1 MLFAFLSL
9 SYLVLT
15 FVLTLPSSLPFY
27 HSKYWFQPS
36 PTAIQPA
43 QQQKYS
49 IFISLYIF
57 TWILLVFSTLGITK
71 LRPGVGGGYL
81 FSAWNICVAAACILV
96 AVEGIILTSLGYES
110 PKVIDEDGRQP
121 EDLLESNRL
130 GPDHRHSALAD
141 SDERTPLLSRD
152 NAAAYDTSLLPSS
165 KDLSGGEDGGAG
177 TLATWWWIPQFL
189 VSVPIPVTLFAHVT
203 MMVLDGMAQTLADG
217 PSPWTGK
224 SLDDSFLPEN

>member
-36 PTAIQPA
+36 PAAIQPA

-49 IFISLYIF
+49 IFVNLYIF

-81 FSAWNICVAAACILV
+81 FSAWNICVAVACILL
-96 AVEGIILTSLGYES
+96 AVESIVFTSLGYES
-110 PKVIDEDGRQP
+110 PKVIDEDGRQH
-121 EDLLESNRL
+121 EDLLESNRP
-130 GPDHRHSALAD
+130 GHDHSHRHGAD
-141 SDERTPLLSRD
+141 SDERTPLLARD
-152 NAAAYDTSLLPSS
+152 NAAGYDTSLLPSS

-177 TLATWWWIPQFL
+177 TLATWCWIPQFL
-189 VSVPIPVTLFAHVT
+189 VSVPLPVTLFAHVT
-203 MMVLDGMAQTLADG
+203 MIVLDGMAQTLADG

-224 SLDDSFLPEN
+224 SVDDRFLSEN